1 MRVLGIDPG
10 TWTTGYGLLA
20 AENSITATDWGAI
33 SFKKGRKAN
42 QETAL
47 ERRLHAIYIQ
57 LVEIIRRESPEEVAV
72 EDPFL
77 GRGARTFPTT
87 AIAIG
92 QAQAAA
98 FMAAAHFELP
108 IYRYSPA
115 EVKLAVTDYGRA
127 TKEQVQELLARQLGL
142 HPNSAQADAADALAA
157 ALCHVRRRSPENAL
171 YQHASSGWIG
181 S

>member
-10 TWTTGYGLLA
+10 TWTTGYGFLI
-20 AENSITATDWGAI
+20 AENSITVTDWGTIA
-33 SFKKGRKAN
+33 FKKGR
-42 QETAL
+42 QSPPL
-47 ERRLHAIYIQ
+47 EQRLHHIFCH
-57 LVEIIRRESPEEVAV
+57 LVDLIEKESPEEVSV

-77 GRGARTFPTT
+77 GRGPRTFPTT

-98 FMAAAHFELP
+98 FMAAARFGLP
-108 IYRYSPA
+108 IHRYSPA

-127 TKEQVQELLARQLGL
+127 TKEQVQELLVRQLGL
-142 HPNSAQADAADALAA
+142 QSSFPQADAADALAA
-157 ALCHVRRRSPENAL
+157 ALCHVRRRQPENSS
-171 YQHASSGWIG
+171 YQYVSTGWIG

>member
-20 AENSITATDWGAI
+20 ADNSITVTDWGVI
-33 SFKKGRKAN
+33 TFKKGK
-42 QETAL
+42 QGPAL
-47 ERRLHAIYIQ
+47 QQRLHGIYCNLTELIQ
-57 LVEIIRRESPEEVAV
+57 REDPQEVAI

-77 GRGARTFPTT
+77 GRGARTFPST

-98 FMAAAHFELP
+98 FMAAAHFDLP

-142 HPNSAQADAADALAA
+142 RPPFAQQDAADALAA
-157 ALCHVRRRSPENAL
+157 ALCHVRRHSGNTPL
-171 YQHASSGWIG
+171 QYASSGWIG
-181 S
+181 N

>member
-10 TWTTGYGLLA
+10 TWTTGYGFLIA
-20 AENSITATDWGAI
+20 DNSITATDWGAI
-33 SFKKGRKAN
+33 SFKKNRQAP
-42 QETAL
+42 AL
-47 ERRLHAIYIQ
+47 EQRLHRIFCN
-57 LVEIIRRESPEEVAV
+57 LVDLIEKESPEQVAI

-77 GRGARTFPTT
+77 GRGPRTFPAT

-98 FMAAAHFELP
+98 FMAAARYGLP
-108 IYRYSPA
+108 VHRYSPA

-142 HPNSAQADAADALAA
+142 RPSFPQADAADALAA
-157 ALCHVRRRSPENAL
+157 ALCHVRRSQPANPS
-171 YQHASSGWIG
+171 YQYVSTGWIG

>member
-20 AENSITATDWGAI
+20 ADNSITVGEWGVV
-33 SFKKGRKAN
+33 SFKKGKNAP
-42 QETAL
+42 EL
-47 ERRLHAIYIQ
+47 EKRLHRIYLDLCQLIQ
-57 LVEIIRRESPEEVAV
+57 RESPGEVAI

-77 GRGARTFPTT
+77 GRGARTFPST

-98 FMAAAHFELP
+98 FMAAARFELP

-127 TKEQVQELLARQLGL
+127 TKEQVQELVARQLGL
-142 HPNSAQADAADALAA
+142 QPVFEQPDAADALAA
-157 ALCHVRRRSPENAL
+157 ALCHVRHRDPGNVG
-171 YQHASSGWIG
+171 YQYVSSGWIG